1 MFENK
6 KDESMSDARER
17 ILKDIN
23 EIWYANTKEFN
34 VINKENIIKSF
45 KIAGIS
51 NELEG
56 SEDHIFDGYDI
67 INQLITIKKQKQI
80 LNLIQPMILMEK
92 MRKKIAITFKYK

>member
-67 INQLITIKKQKQI
+67 INKLITNKKQKQI

>member
-67 INQLITIKKQKQI
+67 INKLITNKKQKQI

-92 MRKKIAITFKYK
+92 MRKKIAITFKFK

>member
-1 MFENK
+1 MEK
-6 KDESMSDARER
+6 K
-17 ILKDIN
+17 I
-23 EIWYANTKEFN
+23 
-34 VINKENIIKSF
+34 INKENIIKSF

-67 INQLITIKKQKQI
+67 INKLITNKKQKQI

>member
-23 EIWYANTKEFN
+23 EICYANTKEVN

-45 KIAGIS
+45 KITGIS
-51 NELEG
+51 NELDG
-56 SEDHIFDGYDI
+56 SKAHFFDGYDI
-67 INQLITIKKQKQI
+67 INEL
-80 LNLIQPMILMEK
+80 
-92 MRKKIAITFKYK
+92 

>member
-45 KIAGIS
+45 KITGI
-51 NELEG
+51 
-56 SEDHIFDGYDI
+56 
-67 INQLITIKKQKQI
+67 
-80 LNLIQPMILMEK
+80 
-92 MRKKIAITFKYK
+92 